1 MLMDIG
7 PESLVLIDSLFL
19 FWNVFL
25 HEFYLNCEIL
35 MAHKSRATSTSG
47 THLKSLEMFFCIE

>member
-19 FWNVFL
+19 FRNVFL
-25 HEFYLNCEIL
+25 REFYLNCEIP
-35 MAHKSRATSTSG
+35 MAHKSRDPPVVR
-47 THLKSLEMFFCIE
+47 I